1 MEPAENIHPMDG
13 NLHEKIKSFNYTLPA
28 QEILFGAGVL
38 AQLGSA
44 VGRFGWQRLMLCTSP
59 SLRPSGYVAPVEAAL
74 GERLVASYER
84 TQAHVLDYQ
93 LTEALESAI
102 AHNVDAVIG
111 LGGGSAIGI
120 AKAVSATL
128 EEKLTGKPPR
138 SVHPTEQPLIPVT
151 AIPTTYAGSE
161 MTPVYGVTHTTGDTA
176 RKVTVKDIK
185 IAPKLVLYD
194 PTLTLSLP
202 PNVTTGTGINALA
215 HCIEALYSTTRHPL
229 ATAAALESIGHI
241 TRALPLCYAKGAD
254 LAARTEML
262 IGAHLAGAALAT
274 VTMAIHHGV
283 CHILGGTVRVPHGI
297 ANAIVLPHAMRF
309 NLDVAAPEL
318 ARAAEAMGLVREN
331 KTDAQ
336 MAQAGIEYVEKMIRG
351 LSLPQR
357 LRDAGVSENDL
368 PKLAAL
374 AFNSA
379 TVQNNPRRLA
389 SVQEAETLFRAAW

>member
-1 MEPAENIHPMDG
+1 MNAF
-13 NLHEKIKSFNYTLPA
+13 SYTLPA
-28 QEILFGAGVL
+28 QEVLFGAGVL

-44 VGRFGWQRLMLCTSP
+44 VSRFGWQRLMLCTSP
-59 SLRPSGYVAPVEAAL
+59 SLRPNGYVAPIEAGL

-93 LTEALESAI
+93 LTEALESAV

-111 LGGGSAIGI
+111 LGGGSTIGL

-128 EEKLTGKPPR
+128 EERLTGKPPH
-138 SVHPTEQPLIPVT
+138 SVYPTAQPLIPVI

-194 PTLTLSLP
+194 PALTLSLP
-202 PNVTTGTGINALA
+202 PNVTAGTGINALA

-229 ATAAALESIGHI
+229 ATAAALEGIRYI
-241 TRALPLCYAKGAD
+241 TRALPACHTHGAD

-262 IGAHLAGAALAT
+262 AGSHLAGAALAT
-274 VTMAIHHGV
+274 VTMAIHHGL

-297 ANAIVLPHAMRF
+297 ANAIILPHAMRF

-318 ARAAEAMGLVREN
+318 ARAAEAMGLGREN

-336 MAQAGIEYVEKMIRG
+336 MAQAGIEYVEELIRG
-351 LSLPQR
+351 LRLPQR
-357 LRDAGVSENDL
+357 LRDAGVVENDL

-379 TVQNNPRRLA
+379 TVQNNPRRLENA
-389 SVQEAETLFRAAW
+389 QEAEMLFRAAW

>member
-1 MEPAENIHPMDG
+1 MGRRKIFVRRMVTF
-13 NLHEKIKSFNYTLPA
+13 EKMNSFSYTLPA
-28 QEILFGAGVL
+28 QEIVFGAGVV

-44 VGRFGWQRLMLCTSP
+44 VSRFGWQRLMLCTSP
-59 SLRPSGYVAPVEAAL
+59 SLRPNGYIAPIEVAL
-74 GERLVASYER
+74 GERLVATFER

-93 LTEALESAI
+93 LAEALETAM

-128 EEKLTGKPPR
+128 EERLTGKSPR
-138 SVHPTEQPLIPVT
+138 SVYPTEQPLISVI

-161 MTPVYGVTHTTGDTA
+161 MTPVYGVTHTTGDTT
-176 RKVTVKDIK
+176 RKVTVRDIK

-241 TRALPLCYAKGAD
+241 TRALPLCYADGAD

-274 VTMAIHHGV
+274 VTMAIHHGL
-283 CHILGGTVRVPHGI
+283 CHVLGGTVRVPHGI

-309 NLDVAAPEL
+309 NLDAAASEL
-318 ARAAEAMGLVREN
+318 ARAAEAMGLLREN
-331 KTDAQ
+331 KTDGQ
-336 MAQAGIEYVEKMIRG
+336 MAQAGIEYVEELIRRLG
-351 LSLPQR
+351 LPQR
-357 LRDAGVSENDL
+357 LRDAGVAENDL

-389 SVQEAETLFRAAW
+389 SVQEAETLFRAVW